1 MVGREGGRA
10 GADAAYTA
18 DRQGD
23 GRLATPEM
31 CRAAMQMAKTTKAQS
46 KPGSAPP
53 ASGLI
58 TGGVFAVT
66 HKTCVHGTD

>member
-1 MVGREGGRA
+1 MGGW
-10 GADAAYTA
+10 GADAAYMA
-18 DRQGD
+18 DRQED

-31 CRAAMQMAKTTKAQS
+31 CRAAMQMAKTTKPQS
-46 KPGSAPP
+46 KAGPAMP

-66 HKTCVHGTD
+66 HKTCVQGTD